1 MTAAKQAFKHKYGPW
16 ALIAGASEG
25 IGKSF
30 AEQLAAQGINLILLA
45 RRDAVLQQTAA
56 QIRSQY
62 AVEVET
68 RALDLT
74 GADLEQQLEQIISR
88 HDIGLLIYN
97 AGATHG
103 AGLFLDQPI
112 SYALNLVRLNCV
124 GPLVLAH
131 SIGSQLRKRGRGG
144 IILLSSM
151 SALAGTGYVATY
163 AATKSFDMIFAE
175 GLWAELRG
183 YGVDVLGLV
192 AGATQTP
199 AMQRS
204 GAFMQSEKSAQ
215 SDSAAEATLAAT
227 DSPQPN
233 ILAMHP
239 DDVACEA
246 LAELGNGP
254 ILFPGEKN
262 RAAAAA
268 IRSAPRAA
276 AVDAMSGA
284 AAGMYGKPWPVPSV

>member
-1 MTAAKQAFKHKYGPW
+1 MPADPSAFKHKYGPW

-30 AEQLAAQGINLILLA
+30 AEQLAAQGINLLLVA
-45 RRDAVLQQTAA
+45 RRETVLQETAQ
-56 QIRSQY
+56 QIRSRFG
-62 AVEVET
+62 VEVAICT
-68 RALDLT
+68 LDLT
-74 GADLEQQLEQIISR
+74 AVDLELQLDRLIAK

-103 AGLFLDQPI
+103 AGLFLDEPM
-112 SYALNLVRLNCV
+112 SYALNLVRLNCI
-124 GPLVLAH
+124 GPVVLTH
-131 SIGSQLRKRGRGG
+131 TIGRQLRARGRGG

-204 GAFMQSEKSAQ
+204 GAFMQIEGDSVDATTNT
-215 SDSAAEATLAAT
+215 SDAL
-227 DSPQPN
+227 QPN
-233 ILAMHP
+233 IMAMHP
-239 DDVACEA
+239 DDVAREA

-254 ILFPGEKN
+254 ILFPGENN

-268 IRSAPRAA
+268 IRGAPRAA

-284 AAGMYGKPWPVPSV
+284 AAGMYGKPWPVPNN

>member
-1 MTAAKQAFKHKYGPW
+1 MPTDNQAFKHKYGPW

-30 AEQLAAQGINLILLA
+30 AEQLAAQGLNLILLA
-45 RRDAVLQQTAA
+45 RRDAILQETAA

-74 GADLEQQLEQIISR
+74 GADLEQQLQQLIAQ

-103 AGLFLDQPI
+103 AGLFLDQPM
-112 SYALNLVRLNCV
+112 SYALNLVSLNCV
-124 GPLVLAH
+124 GPVVMTH
-131 SIGSQLRKRGRGG
+131 TIGSQLRKRGRGG

-151 SALAGTGYVATY
+151 SALAGTGYVAAY

-204 GAFMQSEKSAQ
+204 GAFMQS
-215 SDSAAEATLAAT
+215 DDNGSAATANANE
-227 DSPQPN
+227 SPQPN

-268 IRSAPRAA
+268 IRNAPRAA

-284 AAGMYGKPWPVPSV
+284 AAGMYGKPWPVPA

>member
-1 MTAAKQAFKHKYGPW
+1 MPTDQQIFKHKYGPW

-30 AEQLAAQGINLILLA
+30 AEQLAAQGLNLILLA
-45 RRDAVLQQTAA
+45 RRDSVLQETAA

-68 RALDLT
+68 RAMDLT
-74 GADLEQQLEQIISR
+74 GADLEQQLKQIIAQ

-103 AGLFLDQPI
+103 VGLFLDQPMN
-112 SYALNLVRLNCV
+112 YALNLVHLNCI
-124 GPLVLAH
+124 GPVVLAH
-131 SIGSQLRKRGRGG
+131 TIGSQLRKRGRGG

-204 GAFMQSEKSAQ
+204 GAFMQS
-215 SDSAAEATLAAT
+215 DDNGPAAT
-227 DSPQPN
+227 STSGDNPQPN

-284 AAGMYGKPWPVPSV
+284 AAGMYGKPWPVPA

>member
-1 MTAAKQAFKHKYGPW
+1 MPADSQVFKHKYGPW

-25 IGKSF
+25 IGRSF
-30 AEQLAAQGINLILLA
+30 AEQLAALGINLLLVA
-45 RRDAVLQQTAA
+45 RRDAVLQETAQ
-56 QIRSQY
+56 QIRSRY
-62 AVEVET
+62 GVEIHT
-68 RALDLT
+68 QALDLT
-74 GADLEQQLEQIISR
+74 SADLEQQLGR
-88 HDIGLLIYN
+88 LVADYDIGLLIYN
-97 AGATHG
+97 AGTTHG
-103 AGLFLDQPI
+103 AGLFLDEPV
-112 SYALNLVRLNCV
+112 SKALNLVRLNCI
-124 GPLVLAH
+124 GPVLLAH
-131 SIGSQLRKRGRGG
+131 TIGTQLRARRRGG

-204 GAFMQSEKSAQ
+204 GALFGDGDTPAAIASE
-215 SDSAAEATLAAT
+215 T
-227 DSPQPN
+227 PQPN
-233 ILAMHP
+233 IMAMHP
-239 DDVACEA
+239 DDVVREA

-284 AAGMYGKPWPVPSV
+284 AAGMYGKPWPVPGA